1 MMTSLMT
8 SSRPIEA
15 ARGNLPEE
23 HLFEFCAQAC
33 PALGMPRGSLT
44 QRQLAHGQLARGDQG
59 CAGDFGKVADSAG
72 VVTY

>member
-1 MMTSLMT
+1 MTSLMT
-8 SSRPIEA
+8 SSKPIEA

-44 QRQLAHGQLARGDQG
+44 QRQLEHGQLARGDQG
-59 CAGDFGKVADSAG
+59 CIVGSLIYSIIRPHSF
-72 VVTY
+72 

>member
-1 MMTSLMT
+1 MTSLMT

-33 PALGMPRGSLT
+33 PALGMPSGILT
-44 QRQLAHGQLARGDQG
+44 QLQLAHGQLARGDQG
-59 CAGDFGKVADSAG
+59 CAGDCMTSS
-72 VVTY
+72 